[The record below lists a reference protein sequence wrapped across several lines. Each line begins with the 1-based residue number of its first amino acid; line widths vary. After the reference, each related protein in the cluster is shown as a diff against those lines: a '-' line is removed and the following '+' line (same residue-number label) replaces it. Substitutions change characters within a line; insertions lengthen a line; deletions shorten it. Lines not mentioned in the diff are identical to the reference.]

1 MGAHDGVFQQAPE
14 NIRRLTGPDG
24 LPPHPAGPP
33 GAGSLAPS
41 LLSFMLPG
49 HLPLSG
55 TRYHWQ
61 PLFSSFSGTPETF
74 FYPTCLEAIMNL
86 LKKIVTTAGLF
97 ALALGS
103 AHAQNK
109 ELVVG
114 SSATYRPFAYESP
127 TKEIV
132 GYDVDM
138 IKAIAQKAG
147 LKIKIVNTPWT
158 GIFAALNNGDLDL
171 VISGVTINDKRK
183 QSYDFTTPYFEARQ
197 LLAVHSNST
206 AKGLKDLAGKKIGVV
221 TGSTG
226 DDMASREFGKTNP
239 DIRRFESTPVVIS
252 ELANNGLDAAIGD
265 NGVIAFRAQEH
276 KQLKTVS
283 DPAFP
288 KEYFGIV
295 VKQGN
300 KALLDKLNTG
310 LAAVKADGSYAQI
323 YKKWFQAEAPVL
335 PAQ

>member
-1 MGAHDGVFQQAPE
+1 MNSKHLVSLVVGGV
-14 NIRRLTGPDG
+14 
-24 LPPHPAGPP
+24 
-33 GAGSLAPS
+33 
-41 LLSFMLPG
+41 MLCA
-49 HLPLSG
+49 SG
-55 TRYHWQ
+55 
-61 PLFSSFSGTPETF
+61 FS
-74 FYPTCLEAIMNL
+74 A
-86 LKKIVTTAGLF
+86 
-97 ALALGS
+97 
-103 AHAQNK
+103 AQTK

-138 IKAIAQKAG
+138 IKAIAKKVG
-147 LKIKIVNTPWT
+147 LQIKIVNTPWT
-158 GIFAALNNGDLDL
+158 GIFAALNNGDVDL

-197 LLAVHSNST
+197 LIAVQKESN
-206 AKGLKDLAGKKIGVV
+206 AKSLKDLAGKKIGVV

-226 DDMASREFGKTNP
+226 DDTASREFGKTNP

-265 NGVIAFRAQEH
+265 NGVIAFRVQEH
-276 KQLKTVS
+276 KQLKTVD
-283 DPAFP
+283 DPSFP

-323 YKKWFQAEAPVL
+323 YKKWFQAEAPAL
-335 PAQ
+335 PAR

>member
-1 MGAHDGVFQQAPE
+1 
-14 NIRRLTGPDG
+14 
-24 LPPHPAGPP
+24 
-33 GAGSLAPS
+33 
-41 LLSFMLPG
+41 
-49 HLPLSG
+49 
-55 TRYHWQ
+55 
-61 PLFSSFSGTPETF
+61 
-74 FYPTCLEAIMNL
+74 MNL
-86 LKKIVTTAGLF
+86 LHKIAVSASLLT
-97 ALALGS
+97 LALGS
-103 AHAQNK
+103 AQAQNK

-132 GYDVDM
+132 GYDVDI

-147 LKIKIVNTPWT
+147 LQIKVVNTPWT
-158 GIFAALNNGDLDL
+158 GIFAALNNGDVDL

-183 QSYDFTTPYFEARQ
+183 QSYDFTMPYFEARQ
-197 LLAVHSNST
+197 LIAVQKDST
-206 AKGLKDLAGKKIGVV
+206 AKTLKDLAGKKIGVV

-226 DDMASREFGKTNP
+226 DDTASREFGKTNP

-252 ELANNGLDAAIGD
+252 ELVNSGVDAAIGD

-276 KQLKTVS
+276 KQLKTIN

-288 KEYFGIV
+288 KEYFGVV

-300 KALLDKLNTG
+300 KALLDKLNSG
-310 LAAVKADGSYAQI
+310 LTAIKADGSYAQI
-323 YKKWFQAEAPVL
+323 YKKWFQADAPTL

>member
-1 MGAHDGVFQQAPE
+1 MKLIQK
-14 NIRRLTGPDG
+14 IT
-24 LPPHPAGPP
+24 
-33 GAGSLAPS
+33 LAAS
-41 LLSFMLPG
+41 
-49 HLPLSG
+49 
-55 TRYHWQ
+55 
-61 PLFSSFSGTPETF
+61 
-74 FYPTCLEAIMNL
+74 
-86 LKKIVTTAGLF
+86 LF
-97 ALALGS
+97 ALALTT
-103 AHAQNK
+103 AQAQTR

-147 LKIKIVNTPWT
+147 LQIKVVNTPWT
-158 GIFAALNNGDLDL
+158 GIFAALNNGDVDL

-183 QSYDFTTPYFEARQ
+183 QSYDFTSPYFEARQ
-197 LLAVHSNST
+197 LLAVPTGSP
-206 AKGLKDLAGKKIGVV
+206 AKSLKDLAGKKIGVV

-226 DDMASREFGKTNP
+226 DDMASREFGKTSP

-252 ELANNGLDAAIGD
+252 ELANGGLDAAIGD
-265 NGVIAFRAQEH
+265 NGVIAFRVQEH
-276 KQLKTVS
+276 KQLRTLEDAS
-283 DPAFP
+283 FP

-300 KALLDKLNTG
+300 KDLLAKLNSG
-310 LAAVKADGSYAQI
+310 LAAVKADGSYATI
-323 YKKWFQAEAPVL
+323 YKKWFQATAPAL